1 VKLVPEFDPMSFNT
15 AALQLRGYRQQ
26 ILASNLT
33 NADTPGYQARDVAFD
48 AALKEQMQGVQYQS
62 RLAMTGSNGRHLGV
76 ANTGMDGPALLY
88 RTAMQPSIDGN
99 TVDPD
104 VERANFAENTL
115 GFEVAAALLGATV
128 RSRQM
133 ALTGQP

>member
-1 VKLVPEFDPMSFNT
+1 
-15 AALQLRGYRQQ
+15 
-26 ILASNLT
+26 
-33 NADTPGYQARDVAFD
+33 
-48 AALKEQMQGVQYQS
+48 
-62 RLAMTGSNGRHLGV
+62 MTGSNGRHLGV
-76 ANTGMDGPALLY
+76 ANTGMDGPALMY